1 MIFGMPFDPSDEEQS
16 RYAGYGQAPF
26 PDPRDAEINFYVA
39 GVRAAGAEEVQAA
52 LAEVSPR
59 GRQVLLAYAE
69 RSASIAVR
77 NTVPDRL
84 IRALIALVIGGLTQ
98 NALEALMRTA
108 LVEDAARRLG
118 AEPAELFGETADLV
132 GEMGAFALK
141 LWLGRRPEDRTPE
154 VMGFRVAGEA
164 LTFRYEWAGD

>member
-1 MIFGMPFDPSDEEQS
+1 MPFDPSDEDQD
-16 RYAGYGQAPF
+16 RYAGYGLAPF
-26 PDPRDAEINFYVA
+26 PDPRDAEINFYLA
-39 GVRAAGAEEVQAA
+39 GVRAVGAEEVQAA
-52 LAEVSPR
+52 ITEVSVR

-77 NTVPDRL
+77 NNVPDRL

-108 LVEDAARRLG
+108 LVEDAARRLR
-118 AEPAELFGETADLV
+118 AEPADVFAAAADLV

-154 VMGFRVAGEA
+154 VMGFTVTGDG
-164 LTFRYEWAGD
+164 LTFRYEWAGDVAQ

>member
-1 MIFGMPFDPSDEEQS
+1 MILGMPFDPSDESQT
-16 RYAGYGQAPF
+16 RYAGYGLAPF

-39 GVRAAGAEEVQAA
+39 GVRSVGAEEVAAA
-52 LAEVSPR
+52 LEEVSAR

-77 NTVPDRL
+77 NNVPDRL
-84 IRALIALVIGGLTQ
+84 VRALIALVIGGLTQ

-118 AEPAELFGETADLV
+118 TDPSDIFGEATELV
-132 GEMGAFALK
+132 GEVGGFALK
-141 LWLGRRPEDRTPE
+141 LWLARRPEDRTPE
-154 VMGFRVAGEA
+154 VMGFKATGEG
-164 LTFRYEWAGD
+164 LSFQYEWAGE

>member
-1 MIFGMPFDPSDEEQS
+1 MPFDPSDSSQT
-16 RYAGYGQAPF
+16 RYAGYGLAPF

-39 GVRAAGAEEVQAA
+39 GVRAGAAEEVRAA
-52 LAEVSPR
+52 LAEVSGR
-59 GRQVLLAYAE
+59 GRQVLVAYAE

-77 NTVPDRL
+77 NNVPDRL
-84 IRALIALVIGGLTQ
+84 VRALIALVIGGLTQ

-118 AEPAELFGETADLV
+118 ADPADVFAQAADLV
-132 GEMGAFALK
+132 GEIGGFALK

-154 VMGFRVAGEA
+154 CMGFTATGEG
-164 LTFRYEWAGD
+164 LSFRYEWAGA

>member
-1 MIFGMPFDPSDEEQS
+1 MPFDPSDETQD
-16 RYAGYGQAPF
+16 RYAGYGLAPF

-39 GVRAAGAEEVQAA
+39 GVRAAGDEEVRAA
-52 LAEVSPR
+52 LAEVSVR

-69 RSASIAVR
+69 RSATIAIR
-77 NTVPDRL
+77 NNVPDRL

-118 AEPAELFGETADLV
+118 SDPADLFAEAADLV
-132 GEMGAFALK
+132 GDIGAFSLK

-154 VMGFRVAGEA
+154 VMGFKVTGEG
-164 LTFRYEWAGD
+164 LTFRYEWAGAVPE